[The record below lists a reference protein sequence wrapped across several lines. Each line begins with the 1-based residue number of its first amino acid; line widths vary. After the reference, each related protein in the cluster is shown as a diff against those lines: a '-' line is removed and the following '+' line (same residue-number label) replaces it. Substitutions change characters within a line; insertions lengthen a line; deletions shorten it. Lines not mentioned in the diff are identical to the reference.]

1 MFTPLANN
9 KPFIN
14 NEVDRNSSSVNAKTN
29 IVGGYRMD
37 SPENDNT
44 FFEQCTDFTVAI
56 QLLVDDRVF
65 NTNIRRDN
73 NIFQIGA
80 GSGYW
85 LQIWPCMT
93 GLQNT
98 NIGSSTWMPDLFPNP
113 ATAFSCWVINYRTA
127 GGKDAFFNPDLNSQF
142 TPVEPGKP
150 YTFVFCMGTQHT
162 SGSAA
167 INGVNTTCGWQ
178 NRLSQGAGAT
188 ANDSIS
194 TIDGAGPWRWSVNGY
209 PEVGAPVSQ
218 TTNNGSVCQMAFWT
232 GSLNESEMKVVSNQ
246 QWGEPLDVVNQQP
259 AFHYYFREDYK
270 VNKRTTL
277 NGDEIAGNSYNNL
290 GTIGNQD
297 WAQFTLAD
305 GVNFN
310 YSNTGSLDREIDE
323 FRLRV

>member
-1 MFTPLANN
+1 MFSPLANN

-73 NIFQIGA
+73 NIFQIAA
-80 GSGYW
+80 GSRW
-85 LQIWPCMT
+85 FQIWPCMT
-93 GLQNT
+93 GLDNT
-98 NIGSSTWMPDLFPNP
+98 FLGGAYPDLFPNP
-113 ATAFSCWVINYRTA
+113 ATAFSTWVINYRTA
-127 GGKDAFFNPDLNSQF
+127 AGKDAAFNPDLNSQF

-150 YTFVFCMGTQHT
+150 YTFVFSAGTQHP
-162 SGSAA
+162 SGSSA
-167 INGVNTTCGWQ
+167 INGVTTTCGWQ
-178 NRLSQGAGAT
+178 SRQGQSGNDAT
-188 ANDSIS
+188 STDGIS
-194 TIDGAGPWRWSVNGY
+194 VIDGGTWYWSVNGY
-209 PEVGAPVSQ
+209 PDTAAPISQ

-232 GSLNESEMKVVSNQ
+232 GSLNESEMRVVSNQ

-270 VNKRTTL
+270 VNKRTAL
-277 NGDEIAGNSYNNL
+277 NGDEIANNSYNNL

-305 GVNFN
+305 GLNFN